1 MRLWWA
7 KAAVGAALTFAGA
20 AAAEPPA
27 ATAGAPAATAGAP
40 AAAAG
45 APALTW
51 EATTRSPQPAAGL
64 APEVA
69 ALAAR
74 CGSADAALAAVARRN
89 VERQLQGGDIMPPDE
104 LAFALRAAGAP
115 HAWPRGWSI
124 TGRGLGQADLE
135 ARIDGW
141 LSGWTTLGARR
152 CGVSQA
158 RKPDGTTIVAAVGV
172 DALADLSPLP
182 ITARVGQWVTL
193 EGTMRVPA
201 SEAKVVLLGPRGAPK
216 TVVSSLSGGRL
227 RSSFAVDQPGSW
239 LVQVLATVSTG
250 PRPVLEAM
258 IFAGSA
264 PPRRFVR
271 ATAPGEEAAK
281 GAQDDEGAMLRMMN
295 AARASEKLPAL
306 ARDAALTALARA
318 HSEEMLKAK
327 LVGHDVGS
335 GDPAVRLK
343 AAGYKVTIAGENVA
357 SSSTPE
363 GAHRAIWASPSHR
376 GNLLDRRYSRTG
388 VAVVRDASGRVWV
401 TQLFAG

>member
-1 MRLWWA
+1 ML
-7 KAAVGAALTFAGA
+7 GAALTFAGA

-27 ATAGAPAATAGAP
+27 
-40 AAAAG
+40 
-45 APALTW
+45 LTW
-51 EATTRSPQPAAGL
+51 AATTRSPQPGAAG
-64 APEVA
+64 APDIA

-89 VERQLQGGDIMPPDE
+89 VERQLQGGDFMPPDE
-104 LAFALRAAGAP
+104 LAFTLRAAGEP

-124 TGRGLGQADLE
+124 SGRGLEPAELGTRL
-135 ARIDGW
+135 DGW
-141 LSGWTTLGARR
+141 LSGWITLGVRR
-152 CGVSQA
+152 CGVAQA
-158 RKPDGTTIVAAVGV
+158 KKPDGTVIVAAVGV

-182 ITARVGQWVTL
+182 TTARVGQWVTL

-201 SEAKVVLLGPRGAPK
+201 TAVKVVLLGPRGAPR
-216 TVVSSLSGGRL
+216 TVLSSLSGARL

-264 PPRRFVR
+264 PPGRYVR

-281 GAQDDEGAMLRMMN
+281 GAKDDEDALLRMMN
-295 AARASEKLPAL
+295 AARASEGLPAL
-306 ARDAALTALARA
+306 ARDPALAALARA
-318 HSEEMLKAK
+318 HSEAMIKAK
-327 LVGHDVGS
+327 MVGHDVGS

-343 AAGYKVTIAGENVA
+343 AAGYEATIAGENVA
-357 SSSTPE
+357 SSSTTE

-376 GNLLDRRYSRTG
+376 GNLLDRRYGRTG

-401 TQLFAG
+401 TQLLAG

>member
-1 MRLWWA
+1 MRSWWA
-7 KAAVGAALTFAGA
+7 TGASGAALTLAGA
-20 AAAEPPA
+20 AAA
-27 ATAGAPAATAGAP
+27 AP
-40 AAAAG
+40 
-45 APALTW
+45 PALTW
-51 EATTRSPQPAAGL
+51 EATTRSPQPAAAV

-69 ALAAR
+69 ALGAH

-89 VERQLQGGDIMPPDE
+89 VERQLQGAEIMPPDE

-124 TGRGLGQADLE
+124 SGRGLGPAE
-135 ARIDGW
+135 IGARLDGW
-141 LSGWTTLGARR
+141 VSGWPTLGVRR
-152 CGVSQA
+152 CGVAQA
-158 RKPDGTTIVAAVGV
+158 KKPDGTVIVAAVGV
-172 DALADLSPLP
+172 DALADMSPLP
-182 ITARVGQWVTL
+182 TTARVGQWVTL

-201 SEAKVVLLGPRGAPK
+201 SAAKVVLLGPRGAPK
-216 TVVSSLSGGRL
+216 TVVSSLSGARL

-264 PPRRFVR
+264 PPGRYVR

-281 GAQDDEGAMLRMMN
+281 GAKDDEEAMLRMMN
-295 AARASEKLPAL
+295 AARASEDMPAL
-306 ARDAALTALARA
+306 ARDAALSALARA
-318 HSEEMLKAK
+318 HSEEMIKAK
-327 LVGHDVGS
+327 MVGHDVGS

-343 AAGYKVTIAGENVA
+343 AVGYKATIAGENVA
-357 SSSTPE
+357 SSSTTE

-376 GNLLDRRYSRTG
+376 GNLLDRRYGRTG
-388 VAVVRDASGRVWV
+388 VAVVRDPSGRVWV

>member
-1 MRLWWA
+1 MRAWWA
-7 KAAVGAALTFAGA
+7 TRVSGAFGAALTFAGA

-27 ATAGAPAATAGAP
+27 
-40 AAAAG
+40 
-45 APALTW
+45 LTW
-51 EATTRSPQPAAGL
+51 EATTRSPQPGAAG
-64 APEVA
+64 APDIA

-89 VERQLQGGDIMPPDE
+89 VERQLQGGDFMPPDE
-104 LAFALRAAGAP
+104 LAFTLRAAGEP

-124 TGRGLGQADLE
+124 SGRGLEPTEIGTRL
-135 ARIDGW
+135 DGW
-141 LSGWTTLGARR
+141 LSGWITLGVRR
-152 CGVSQA
+152 CGVAQA
-158 RKPDGTTIVAAVGV
+158 KKPDGTVIVAAVGV

-182 ITARVGQWVTL
+182 TTARVGQWVTL

-201 SEAKVVLLGPRGAPK
+201 TAVKVVLLGPRGAPK
-216 TVVSSLSGGRL
+216 TVLSSLSGARL

-264 PPRRFVR
+264 RPGRYVR
-271 ATAPGEEAAK
+271 ATAPGEEAAR
-281 GAQDDEGAMLRMMN
+281 GAKDDEDALLRMMN
-295 AARASEKLPAL
+295 AARASEGLPAL
-306 ARDAALTALARA
+306 ARDPALAALARA
-318 HSEEMLKAK
+318 HSEEMIKAK
-327 LVGHDVGS
+327 MVGHDVGS

-343 AAGYKVTIAGENVA
+343 AAGYKATIAGENVA
-357 SSSTPE
+357 SSSTTE

-376 GNLLDRRYSRTG
+376 GNLLDRRYGRTG

-401 TQLFAG
+401 TQLLAG